1 MFHRPARYL
10 GYGLLSVLML
20 SFLTGCQTLSEALR
34 ANQTP
39 APATVTPAEPATA
52 APAQPAAA
60 IQKSKP
66 KPCPKPRTITRKV
79 TVYTPVKVGNKQ
91 LFGEAE
97 MSNIPALSLRLPA
110 RIDTGAR
117 TTSLHAT
124 QVELFERDGKNWVR
138 FQSPNGAKTVTQELP
153 LKRKVRIKRKDKGVV
168 ERPVVELKV
177 QIGDVVQR
185 LDVNLADRSH
195 LEYPV
200 LIGRD
205 FLQDLVIVDVSK
217 SYIADQPE
225 DRPKSEATR

>member
-1 MFHRPARYL
+1 MFHRTARHL
-10 GYGLLSVLML
+10 GQGLLSVLML
-20 SFLTGCQTLSEALR
+20 SFLTGCQTLSEAR
-34 ANQTP
+34 P
-39 APATVTPAEPATA
+39 APPTTPPVTVVPAEPAKV
-52 APAQPAAA
+52 APVKAPPA
-60 IQKSKP
+60 KP
-66 KPCPKPRTITRKV
+66 VACPKPRTITRKV

-97 MSNIPALSLRLPA
+97 ISQIPALELQLPA

-124 QVELFERDGKNWVR
+124 QIELFERDGKNWVR
-138 FQSPNGAKTVTQELP
+138 FQSSSNNAKPMVQELP
-153 LKRKVRIKRKDKGVV
+153 LKRTVRIKRKDKGVV
-168 ERPVVELKV
+168 ERPVIELKI
-177 QIGDVVQR
+177 QIGGVVQR

-225 DRPKSEATR
+225 DRPKAEATR